1 MTDDST
7 EIVRGSGN
15 VFRDFGYPD
24 ADVRQAKALLA
35 AQIIKVLDAEELTTR
50 QAEARTGVAHSEFVR
65 IRNVNLARFTMDR
78 LVTNLGRL
86 DQEVEFSF
94 TVHPRA
100 PREAKP
106 ENGASVNPGRRNRA
120 RPAAGGIVGCG
131 DGGSRRSGGCLAF
144 VPQPP
149 AGRRFQNGHS
159 GNPLG
164 GTCQRSWWPRID
176 AQSAPDRA

>member
-1 MTDDST
+1 RRFPCGVRRAARRGRVGDPRVPEEVQDGGQDSETGNRSDRNAASPRQGDDAMTDGSDGSLD
-7 EIVRGSGN
+7 IVRGSGN

-78 LVTNLGRL
+78 LVTILGRL

-106 ENGASVNPGRRNRA
+106 E
-120 RPAAGGIVGCG
+120 
-131 DGGSRRSGGCLAF
+131 
-144 VPQPP
+144 
-149 AGRRFQNGHS
+149 
-159 GNPLG
+159 
-164 GTCQRSWWPRID
+164 
-176 AQSAPDRA
+176 